1 MPLICSYLFIFRLFH
16 FVEIIVRWFGRYLR
30 KKILT
35 GCPRAKIVFS
45 LMPDRILVCT
55 HFKYT
60 VSYFHIFF
68 EVQFF
73 LLVNHKIY
81 DLVSLDRIT
90 YTNILYIHSDFR
102 HKHTPNCTWPEI
114 LNVAYS
120 IFKSPSNE
128 GAVYECLRMQIYML
142 FAVMH
147 FSQNAAYFILFY
159 FFSSLFYLLF
169 ISCRVAVDAIFFV
182 SFLLVKQ
189 RAKNNRS
196 KTYIHYS

>member
-1 MPLICSYLFIFRLFH
+1 MLHSQCNNTAAAMAIGQRQWRWRCSVCICVYATDLLIFIYFSFVSFRRDHCAVIWTLFT
-16 FVEIIVRWFGRYLR
+16 E

-102 HKHTPNCTWPEI
+102 HTHTHQI
-114 LNVAYS
+114 VRGQ
-120 IFKSPSNE
+120 KS
-128 GAVYECLRMQIYML
+128 
-142 FAVMH
+142 
-147 FSQNAAYFILFY
+147 
-159 FFSSLFYLLF
+159 
-169 ISCRVAVDAIFFV
+169 
-182 SFLLVKQ
+182 
-189 RAKNNRS
+189 
-196 KTYIHYS
+196 